1 MINTTNTLISMW
13 VALCCTNTHRHTH
26 TDTHTRTQPARL
38 WAGLVGQ
45 CHFRAKQASF
55 RKVKHSR
62 RLWQQKWS
70 PVGLSAWSATLC
82 GLGRWKLQI
91 IVHLFWW
98 KKTRLSL
105 PLPRLLFAALW
116 FMTNFSTKTC
126 SSQWPNS
133 KPLYTHC
140 HLTTKCHSISSY
152 TCSCWVPLFWR
163 GKVWISIAKLQDA
176 LYTQPEHGRSCHH
189 GNW

>member
-26 TDTHTRTQPARL
+26 TRTRTQPARL

-105 PLPRLLFAALW
+105 NCQVQNWLHFT
-116 FMTNFSTKTC
+116 F
-126 SSQWPNS
+126 
-133 KPLYTHC
+133 
-140 HLTTKCHSISSY
+140 IS
-152 TCSCWVPLFWR
+152 PLFRWNLTRVLGLKNVLIFSYICLEWR
-163 GKVWISIAKLQDA
+163 FSIELINSSFFSQTVTNTSLVAPNYVQIKFK
-176 LYTQPEHGRSCHH
+176 TE
-189 GNW
+189 